1 MRSCPWVFWGLL
13 GTGIGAGLLLTF
25 CLLSSR
31 TVHYNP
37 TSTKHFSFS
46 VGAVPPALQPQLGV
60 LRYFASYMEQ
70 RLMKVCGLE
79 WDTLRIDTSR
89 SLPVPLAGGVEGS
102 ELEAE
107 PLRDTWGGLTHIS
120 K

>member
-1 MRSCPWVFWGLL
+1 MGCFVATPLYLEGLHFGVCSWAWGP
-13 GTGIGAGLLLTF
+13 GASGERQQCRAPSDL

-46 VGAVPPALQPQLGV
+46 VGAVPQALQPQLGV

-70 RLMKVCGLE
+70 RLMKVCGLG
-79 WDTLRIDTSR
+79 WGTLKT
-89 SLPVPLAGGVEGS
+89 
-102 ELEAE
+102 
-107 PLRDTWGGLTHIS
+107 
-120 K
+120 